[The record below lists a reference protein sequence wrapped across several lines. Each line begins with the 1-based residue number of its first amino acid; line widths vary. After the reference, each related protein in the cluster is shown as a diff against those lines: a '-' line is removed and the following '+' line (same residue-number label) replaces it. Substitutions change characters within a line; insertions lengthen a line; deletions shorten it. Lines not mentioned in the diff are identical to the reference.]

1 MEKHVTDCYNHN
13 TCRSTCS
20 CSRSSNKWSVFGM
33 SVGKKRRTV
42 LIRAITLQVVSCL
55 VGTGALTLE
64 IKRPGCE
71 FEGSPRLVPEV
82 KD

>member
-1 MEKHVTDCYNHN
+1 
-13 TCRSTCS
+13 
-20 CSRSSNKWSVFGM
+20 M